1 MLNLDS
7 IDSREDFK
15 WSLIHKA
22 SKEPDF
28 QSLLR
33 RDPSAAVK
41 QVLDIDTGLRV
52 SVHQETPAEVF
63 CLINYNPALPAAA
76 DNITIKPD
84 DNNEAVMVKKAWKSA
99 DYRKRLLSD
108 PAGTFRQEFGQSM
121 PAGRELRVL
130 EEGRNELQI
139 ILPVAL
145 ADGAASAKASAELSD
160 AELDTVS
167 GGGVFSWLL
176 GKLGVNPSSSGN
188 TSHCG
193 CNSSSGVRG

>member
-1 MLNLDS
+1 
-7 IDSREDFK
+7 
-15 WSLIHKA
+15 
-22 SKEPDF
+22 
-28 QSLLR
+28 
-33 RDPSAAVK
+33 
-41 QVLDIDTGLRV
+41 
-52 SVHQETPAEVF
+52 
-63 CLINYNPALPAAA
+63 
-76 DNITIKPD
+76 
-84 DNNEAVMVKKAWKSA
+84 
-99 DYRKRLLSD
+99 
-108 PAGTFRQEFGQSM
+108 M